1 MRPEPAAAN
10 LLETARVFLRDRIL
24 PQLPDHARYN
34 ALMVAN
40 AMAIAA
46 RQIAAGDRPLEE
58 ARARLAALYAA
69 PDAGLAELA
78 RRLADDV
85 RAGVFD
91 PPSERRT
98 AVFVHLWEDAR
109 AAAAESNPRALTG
122 RTPPPEREK

>member
-1 MRPEPAAAN
+1 MYREPTAAN
-10 LLETARVFLRDRIL
+10 LLETARAFLRDQVL
-24 PQLPDHARYN
+24 PRLPDDARYD

-46 RQIAAGDRPLEE
+46 RQVAAGDRPLEE

-69 PDAGLAELA
+69 PDAGLARLA

-91 PPSERRT
+91 PSSDRRA
-98 AVFVHLWEDAR
+98 AVFVHLWETAR
-109 AAAAESNPRALTG
+109 AAAAESNPKALTG
-122 RTPPPEREK
+122 RNPAA